1 MFIYKTKESYQKD
14 LKLKRKSKGYQ
25 WEDAS
30 KIKVEDFPRMRFLY
44 EDLYITK
51 YSNLNPTFNENFFK
65 ETMEKNLLTYKVL
78 KKEGQIYAV
87 YGYVECNGFLTAPI
101 FGYDTAVNP
110 KDGLYRLTALQILD
124 DAIVKGLIV
133 HQSSGVSK
141 FKMHRGAEASLE
153 YNLVYFKHLP
163 QRQQRP
169 WQLFEKLTSLA
180 IVPVMTKYK
189 L

>member
-1 MFIYKTKESYQKD
+1 M
-14 LKLKRKSKGYQ
+14 G
-25 WEDAS
+25 
-30 KIKVEDFPRMRFLY
+30 
-44 EDLYITK
+44 
-51 YSNLNPTFNENFFK
+51 
-65 ETMEKNLLTYKVL
+65 LT
-78 KKEGQIYAV
+78 
-87 YGYVECNGFLTAPI
+87 
-101 FGYDTAVNP
+101 DTAVNA
-110 KDGLYRLTALQILD
+110 KDGLYRLTALQILA
-124 DAIVKGLIV
+124 DAVEKGLIV

-141 FKMHRGAEASLE
+141 FKMHRGAESSLE